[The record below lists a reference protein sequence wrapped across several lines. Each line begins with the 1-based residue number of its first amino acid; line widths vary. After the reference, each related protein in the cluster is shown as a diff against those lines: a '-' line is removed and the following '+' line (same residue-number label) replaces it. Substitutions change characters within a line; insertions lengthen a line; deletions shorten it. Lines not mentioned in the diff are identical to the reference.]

1 MGSFGKRGQTPVG
14 STSRPTP
21 RPPSNQVPN
30 EDGSYETGTSGFA
43 IFMGLAASAV
53 LGVAIVVAGVV
64 AFNSYPWG
72 GVLGAIT
79 GASAAADYVSPLDAS
94 CGRGWTR
101 DLPNGRQLR
110 CYLTTSVSR
119 LCKPE
124 ERRHLIAV
132 LQQYS
137 TDAAAFDRAFAVA
150 SLQMIGKVQS
160 QGFKL
165 GYMASKVTH
174 ERNSQRQQAEDW
186 KEIDS
191 ISEDISAAPN
201 AVLRS
206 ARDHVPQHILIG
218 DIKALMLKGL
228 ISVEE
233 FGWAG
238 NSLVESAQRDIDARH
253 EKVAPI
259 CPGAPKAG

>member
-1 MGSFGKRGQTPVG
+1 MSFGKRGVSSPGT
-14 STSRPTP
+14 TSRPVP
-21 RPPSNQVPN
+21 RPPDPPAASGAGP
-30 EDGSYETGTSGFA
+30 DETTTSGFA
-43 IFMGLAASAV
+43 ILMGLAASAV
-53 LGVAIVVAGVV
+53 LGVAIVVASVV

-72 GVLGAIT
+72 GVLGAIS

-94 CGRGWTR
+94 CGRGWTK

-110 CYLTTSVSR
+110 CYLTTNVSR

-124 ERRHLIAV
+124 ERRHLVAV

-150 SLQMIGKVQS
+150 SLQMIGKVQT

-206 ARDHVPQHILIG
+206 AKDHVPQHILVA
-218 DIKALMLKGL
+218 DIKTLMLKGL

-238 NSLVESAQRDIDARH
+238 NSLVESAQRDIDAMH